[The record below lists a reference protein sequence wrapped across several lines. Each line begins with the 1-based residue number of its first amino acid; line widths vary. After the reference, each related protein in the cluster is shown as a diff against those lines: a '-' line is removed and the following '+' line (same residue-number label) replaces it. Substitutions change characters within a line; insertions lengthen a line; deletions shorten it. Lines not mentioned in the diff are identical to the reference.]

1 MKTIFLFC
9 FFFIAQSLVFGMN
22 WTSIQSKVKYI
33 YQSTNNSDDL
43 EVLKIYYDNKFE
55 HLIYQTHEEK
65 IFVSR
70 NLGSYTFKEDV
81 IVLNP
86 DSLNFE
92 SVIYNK
98 PLFYNGDLYETKFQS
113 KYQQSKSILNKVS
126 KLKYNFPFFIYPIT
140 KELINNPELE
150 NKLNLDEYIS
160 FLTRFEKDEENKLL
174 VVLDYIKQNN
184 KILSSTSNSIY
195 QITEEELRK
204 IILSKNKEIHSWQ
217 FAQLLKR
224 FFNNSNFKMTCVE
237 GYVKSCKHFN
247 ALRLHQW
254 LMIEKNNFKYLSDP
268 AAGNQWLN
276 VSPEIMI
283 KTHFPINSDFQLI
296 EEPVSKESFE
306 TLPIVELKNER
317 VKYISMY
324 PEQKQIEVGNQLN
337 LMFDS
342 ESFNVKIYS
351 WDGSDE
357 NSIVPFKD
365 FSRVSSRGKTMLTLP
380 INEYNFKFILEIN
393 NDYSLYLET
402 IQDSKFDSNGSNY
415 WVKNG
420 TQSNYS
426 TKNVSKTKSQLLIE
440 DLMTMNLNS
449 QIISSNPLIQFASKY
464 YGLADIEG
472 KINNKQI
479 LIFFRET
486 GHQNIKDDETSWCSV
501 FVSYCVKE
509 LKGNYPKSATAR
521 SWLDKGVKVNQP
533 NPGDL
538 VIFWR
543 DSPNSWKGHVG
554 IFLGFDK
561 ETKTVITLGGNQDDQ
576 VKIKKYPVNQVLGYR
591 RVL

>member
-1 MKTIFLFC
+1 
-9 FFFIAQSLVFGMN
+9 MN

-55 HLIYQTHEEK
+55 HLIYQTHDEK
-65 IFVSR
+65 TIVSR
-70 NLGSYTFKEDV
+70 NLGSYSFKADV

-92 SVIYNK
+92 SAIYNK

-126 KLKYNFPFFIYPIT
+126 KLKYNFPFFINPIT

-224 FFNNSNFKMTCVE
+224 FFNSSNFKMTCVE
-237 GYVKSCKHFN
+237 GFVKSHKHFN

-296 EEPVSKESFE
+296 EVPVSKESFE

-402 IQDSKFDSNGSNY
+402 IQDSKFDSDGSNY

-426 TKNVSKTKSQLLIE
+426 TKNVSETKSQLLIK

-561 ETKTVITLGGNQDDQ
+561 ETKTVITLGGNQDDR
-576 VKIKKYPVNQVLGYR
+576 VKIKKYPINQVLGYR